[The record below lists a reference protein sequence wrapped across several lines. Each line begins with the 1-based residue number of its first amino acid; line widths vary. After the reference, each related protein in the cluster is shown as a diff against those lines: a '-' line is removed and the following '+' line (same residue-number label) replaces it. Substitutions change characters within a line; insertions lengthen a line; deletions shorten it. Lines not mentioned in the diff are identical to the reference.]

1 MERENLNKWLTRLF
15 ALGLVVLIITFSIA
29 LPIYFRP
36 FYYMQMKLFDFT
48 ERAGAQYTDEMVWD
62 AYNEV
67 LNYLTL
73 PGKEFGTGVFPHS
86 DEGESHFRDVKVLF
100 NLNAIALFVS
110 LTTVITLYILN
121 RKKIISLERKNGYHI
136 SYYVGKWTLIIFA
149 VTALLVS
156 INFDVAFDIFHR
168 IFFPGKTNWYFDYNV
183 DPIIWVLP
191 QKFFMNCAI
200 LIVASIII
208 ICASLITYNKIKK
221 EEKENR

>member
-1 MERENLNKWLTRLF
+1 MKNKLLSSLF
-15 ALGLVVLIITFSIA
+15 VIFTVLFIVSASIA
-29 LPIYFRP
+29 LPIYIRP
-36 FYYMQMKLFDFT
+36 FYYAHIEPYNLV
-48 ERAGAQYTDEMVWD
+48 ERTGKSAEEIRD

-156 INFDVAFDIFHR
+156 VNFTAAFDIFHK
-168 IFFPGKTNWYFDYNV
+168 IFFPGKTNWYFDYEV

-208 ICASLITYNKIKK
+208 ICAGLITYNKIKK
-221 EEKENR
+221 KEKENR